1 MGPQPTRRSPT
12 ASATIPW
19 LWRFLL
25 LNVEPLCTIG
35 GFLVLTFAPTVYT
48 SSMTRHTLTTI
59 DPASEFIYTQ
69 LVGGW
74 LHFAFIEGVVLRFV
88 DDYRVWRL
96 SCLGM
101 LVSDAFF
108 LHSCAQ
114 AIGGWGVWLQVGGWS
129 VDDWAVTVSTLPF
142 VLARVLIVSGIG
154 LRGKVE

>member
-1 MGPQPTRRSPT
+1 
-12 ASATIPW
+12 
-19 LWRFLL
+19 
-25 LNVEPLCTIG
+25 
-35 GFLVLTFAPTVYT
+35 
-48 SSMTRHTLTTI
+48 MTRHTLTTI

-74 LHFAFIEGVVLRFV
+74 LHFAFVEGVVLRFV

-101 LVSDAFF
+101 LVSDTFF

-114 AIGGWGVWLQVGGWS
+114 AIGGWGVWLRVGGWS

-142 VLARVLIVSGIG
+142 VFARVLIASGVG
-154 LRGKVE
+154 LRAKVE